1 MLGRL
6 NIHAKISLFY
16 VAINLPLIGILFT
29 GNFDHSIRY
38 TMITFVCSLA
48 VTIMVAPTLLRFS
61 FIKQS
66 FNWIDALTKE
76 QKEGILSIKAIKSGK
91 IPRASDY
98 NSRVNPYLLKIG
110 ACSIVLSIIG
120 QTPFMLDSH
129 FSILCGAVSCY
140 LVGVLLSIL
149 ATLPILSSVPNS

>member
-91 IPRASDY
+91 
-98 NSRVNPYLLKIG
+98 NPKGFRL
-110 ACSIVLSIIG
+110 
-120 QTPFMLDSH
+120 QQ
-129 FSILCGAVSCY
+129 
-140 LVGVLLSIL
+140 
-149 ATLPILSSVPNS
+149 SSKPLFTKNRRM